1 MPLKL
6 FYITNQPEIALIAEN
21 AGVDRIF
28 VDMEY
33 IGKQDRQGGLDTVQ
47 NKHTVEDVRNI
58 RAVLKKS
65 QLLVRVNPIH
75 NASLEYTDTEDE
87 INQVIKAGAD
97 VVMLPMYRSVK
108 DVQRFINAV
117 NGRATTLLLCET
129 IEAANSL
136 GSVSI
141 LDGVDEVHIGLNDLH
156 LALNKTFMFELLANG
171 TVDKLTTIL
180 RKSGK
185 PFGFGGI
192 ARLGYGML
200 PAERIIAEHYR
211 LGSSMAILSRSFCNV
226 DHIKSIDNVRD
237 IFNKEVIKIRKAEN
251 IFNNYTP
258 AQFEDNRKE
267 VIKLTSHIV
276 EKILSH

>member
-6 FYITNQPEIALIAEN
+6 FYITNRPEVALIAEN

-47 NKHTVEDVRNI
+47 NRHTVEDVKNI
-58 RAVLKKS
+58 RTVLKKA
-65 QLLVRVNPIH
+65 QLLARINPIH
-75 NASLEYTDTEDE
+75 NASHEYTNTEDE
-87 INQVIKAGAD
+87 INQVIDAGAD
-97 VVMLPMYRSVK
+97 VVMLPMYRSIA
-108 DVQRFINAV
+108 DVQRFVNAV
-117 NGRATTLLLCET
+117 NGRAVTLLLCET
-129 IEAANSL
+129 AEAANCID
-136 GSVSI
+136 SI
-141 LDGVDEVHIGLNDLH
+141 AKLDGVDEVHIGLNDLH
-156 LALNKTFMFELLANG
+156 LALSKTFMFELLADG

-180 RKSGK
+180 RRSGK

-226 DHIKSIDNVRD
+226 DHIENIDKIRD
-237 IFNKEVIKIRKAEN
+237 IFNKEVLKIREAET

-258 AQFEDNRKE
+258 TQFEDNRKE
-267 VIKLTSHIV
+267 VIKLTNHIV
-276 EKILSH
+276 AKILNH